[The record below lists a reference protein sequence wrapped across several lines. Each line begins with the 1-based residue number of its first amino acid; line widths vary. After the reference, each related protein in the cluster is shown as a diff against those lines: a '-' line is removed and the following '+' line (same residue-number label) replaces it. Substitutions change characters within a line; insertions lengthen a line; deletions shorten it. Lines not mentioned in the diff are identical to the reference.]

1 MNRFNKKIIT
11 GYKIVNSTI
20 SFIVFLRLSLNVK
33 SPILRTVPKIVITN
47 PIRYPDIIKAVSANI
62 ALIYTSFNFFFWSH
76 MFALII

>member
-47 PIRYPDIIKAVSANI
+47 PIKYPDIIKFKSI
-62 ALIYTSFNFFFWSH
+62 LLI
-76 MFALII
+76 